1 MVQVILVQ
9 NLGQGPGHE
18 KMHGCMD
25 TVHGNFD
32 GLWKCYA
39 WSTAF
44 SLILFLKL
52 TNYGTYN
59 TQYVYCNQI

>member
-39 WSTAF
+39 WSIF
-44 SLILFLKL
+44 SYSLLKVDKL
-52 TNYGTYN
+52 WY
-59 TQYVYCNQI
+59 I